1 MTTPAPRP
9 PHDAFLEARRG
20 FLDILPLLL
29 GAVPFALL
37 YGALA
42 AQKGL
47 SAVETGLMSALVF
60 AGGAQF
66 IAVDM
71 WTTPAPVAAIVAA
84 CLLVNARHL
93 LMGAALAPHLMHL
106 PKPVR
111 LFYIAIHADESWAV
125 GLKRATRG
133 PGLTSAYVLGM
144 IVPFYI
150 QWPIGGVIGN
160 LFGGLVT
167 DPARF
172 GADFVFT
179 AMFLCLTV
187 GLWRGRPSA
196 PPVIAAALAATLGYL
211 ALPGVWYVFLGAAA
225 GTVAAALD
233 PAGLKAQAEREAAH
247 AG

>member
-1 MTTPAPRP
+1 MSMG
-9 PHDAFLEARRG
+9 PHDPLAEARRG
-20 FLDILPLLL
+20 FFDILPLLL
-29 GAVPFALL
+29 GAIPFALL

-47 SAVETGLMSALVF
+47 SPLETGLMSALVF

-71 WTTPAPVAAIVAA
+71 WASPTPVAAIVAA
-84 CLLVNARHL
+84 CFLVNARHL

-144 IVPFYI
+144 IVPFYL
-150 QWPIGGVIGN
+150 QWPVGGVLGN
-160 LFGGLVT
+160 LFGGLVE
-167 DPARF
+167 DPARY

-179 AMFLCLTV
+179 AMFLCLV
-187 GLWRGRPSA
+187 IGLWRGRPSA
-196 PPVIAAALAATLGYL
+196 PPVIAAGVAATIGYL
-211 ALPGVWYVFLGAAA
+211 TLPGVWYVFLGAAA
-225 GTVAAALD
+225 GTIAGALD
-233 PAGLKAQAEREAAH
+233 PAGLRAQAAREAAH